1 MAEPRACGLGDPN
14 QSPVTWGSPLL
25 GRGSLGKGQHLPQ
38 RAPRAKGPHAA
49 STDQMSSQGNT
60 WSKEAAMW
68 TWQCPG
74 KAGVSPGHAE
84 GFPSDALM
92 LGEAWCALS
101 PCLSLLCSHVPS
113 STVKLAQN
121 LSRERQQLAPQML
134 GGHFC
139 LWGPSI
145 CFVPLFIIY
154 LFLNTRVVHLQGE
167 CLGTK

>member
-1 MAEPRACGLGDPN
+1 MWSGRPK
-14 QSPVTWGSPLL
+14 PVTSNVGLPTVGLWLPGE
-25 GRGSLGKGQHLPQ
+25 GQQLPQ

-49 STDQMSSQGNT
+49 SADQMSSQGNT
-60 WSKEAAMW
+60 WGKEAATW

-92 LGEAWCALS
+92 LGEAWRALS
-101 PCLSLLCSHVPS
+101 PCLSLLCSHIPG

-121 LSRERQQLAPQML
+121 LSREQEQPAPQRL

-139 LWGPSI
+139 LWGLRI
-145 CFVPLFIIY
+145 YFVPLFIY
-154 LFLNTRVVHLQGE
+154 LFNLIFFFFNTRVLQLQGE